1 MTAVRMACRLLGLS
15 VTALAAVGCT
25 TSGRAAIS
33 RAGERGPR
41 NCNPHTLQSGYGF
54 SREDATRLR
63 SCSPFTNGL
72 TAQERARI
80 YQDFHDP
87 SKITSCRT

>member
-54 SREDATRLR
+54 SREDLKISLAFLQ
-63 SCSPFTNGL
+63 
-72 TAQERARI
+72 AQVKRRRA
-80 YQDFHDP
+80 
-87 SKITSCRT
+87 